1 MDKKY
6 IRNHFTNTA
15 KVWQE
20 KIYKSKDKQGKYEYY
35 DKQYRFD
42 YVVNMIPDTS
52 ALDHRALDMGCGA
65 GQLLP
70 VLVKKGYQ
78 VYGIDVS
85 QKMIDISQKICNE
98 FEIKADLQLGDCEDL
113 IFSSKS
119 FYLYVAMGVIEY
131 LDDDIPMLQEIE
143 RILSPG
149 GVGIITLRN
158 IKSVHVR
165 WRHYYRKY
173 IQYNIMNT
181 LKLILGKKTVRY
193 KIISREHNPEKFK
206 KLLNQFNFE
215 IVDEKY
221 AHFHIFPEPFNRWF
235 SIFEAILG
243 KIMEKKFSNGQL
255 PFMASTYIVK
265 FKRV

>member
-149 GVGIITLRN
+149 GIGIITLRN
-158 IKSVHVR
+158 VRSVHVR
-165 WRHYYRKY
+165 WRHYY
-173 IQYNIMNT
+173 
-181 LKLILGKKTVRY
+181 
-193 KIISREHNPEKFK
+193 
-206 KLLNQFNFE
+206 
-215 IVDEKY
+215 
-221 AHFHIFPEPFNRWF
+221 
-235 SIFEAILG
+235 
-243 KIMEKKFSNGQL
+243 
-255 PFMASTYIVK
+255 
-265 FKRV
+265 